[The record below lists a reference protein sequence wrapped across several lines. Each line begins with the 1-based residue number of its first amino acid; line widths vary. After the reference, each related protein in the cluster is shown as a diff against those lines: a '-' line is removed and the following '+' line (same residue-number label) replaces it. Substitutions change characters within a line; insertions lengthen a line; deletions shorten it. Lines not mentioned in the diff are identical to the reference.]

1 MVENYRLSDDMFL
14 ILLIQ
19 KIYSLLFFFIITI
32 YSCNFSMIRENHS
45 VEVERITLG
54 KNNIITNT
62 KIVHALISALMKNL
76 LERL

>member
-1 MVENYRLSDDMFL
+1 
-14 ILLIQ
+14 
-19 KIYSLLFFFIITI
+19 
-32 YSCNFSMIRENHS
+32 MIRENHS